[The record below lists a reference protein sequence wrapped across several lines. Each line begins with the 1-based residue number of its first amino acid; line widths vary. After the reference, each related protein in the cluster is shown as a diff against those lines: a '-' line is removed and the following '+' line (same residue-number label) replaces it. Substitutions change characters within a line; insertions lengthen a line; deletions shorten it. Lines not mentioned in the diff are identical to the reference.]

1 MNICECTIKGKI
13 DFYKLL
19 LKITAD
25 NAKKCE
31 EINRKIEDLKSCY
44 DYLTKGT
51 KMDFLPVESID
62 ALLKKKGL
70 MYKKPYCID
79 LVDEIDSCVQNIR
92 NEFA

>member
-1 MNICECTIKGKI
+1 MNICEATIKGKI

-19 LKITAD
+19 LKITAE
-25 NAKKCE
+25 NTKKCE
-31 EINRKIEDLKSCY
+31 EISLKIKDLKSCY

-51 KMDFLPVESID
+51 KMEFLPVESID
-62 ALLKKKGL
+62 ALIRKKGL
-70 MYKKPYCID
+70 MHKGPYCID